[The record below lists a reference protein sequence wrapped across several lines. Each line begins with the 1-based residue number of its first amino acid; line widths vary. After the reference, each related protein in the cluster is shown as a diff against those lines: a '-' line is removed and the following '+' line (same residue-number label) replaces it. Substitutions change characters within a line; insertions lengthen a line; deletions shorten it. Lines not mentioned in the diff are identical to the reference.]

1 MPSDANAILRSGASY
16 AELERL
22 SALETLKA
30 LKTPSEVR
38 LTELVDHLRERGLWE
53 QFAKITLGD
62 LRRAYQ
68 PEPEP
73 TEAKGRKRK
82 KRILEDE
89 LGDAPV
95 KKAKPTEPE
104 DGGIETD
111 EVARQVLPF
120 VEGNGDVSFEDLA
133 DYTRL
138 DRKVLRFH
146 LNALVKDEKLER
158 LGTGKNAVYSTLG

>member
-1 MPSDANAILRSGASY
+1 MANDSNPILRSGASY

-68 PEPEP
+68 PEPEV
-73 TEAKGRKRK
+73 TETKARKRK

-95 KKAKPTEPE
+95 KKARPTEPE

-138 DRKVLRFH
+138 DRKVLRYH
-146 LNALVKDEKLER
+146 LNVLVKEEKLER
-158 LGTGKNAVYSTLG
+158 LGAGKNAVYSTLG

>member
-1 MPSDANAILRSGASY
+1 MPHDANAILRSEVSY

-38 LTELVDHLRERGLWE
+38 LAELVDHLRERGLWD

-68 PEPEP
+68 PEPVAEP
-73 TEAKGRKRK
+73 KGRKRK

-95 KKAKPTEPE
+95 KKARPAEPE

-120 VEGNGDVSFEDLA
+120 VEGNGDVSFDDLV

-138 DRKVLRFH
+138 DRKVLRYH

>member
-1 MPSDANAILRSGASY
+1 MSGSSNAILRSEVSY

-38 LTELVDHLRERGLWE
+38 LAELVDHLRERGLWE

-73 TEAKGRKRK
+73 AEPKGRKRK

-89 LGDAPV
+89 LGDVPV
-95 KKAKPTEPE
+95 KKAKPAEPE
-104 DGGIETD
+104 DGGIDTD

-138 DRKVLRFH
+138 DRKVLRHH
-146 LNALVKDEKLER
+146 LNILVKDEKLER